1 MTNKQKN
8 EKYADLI
15 TKMKTAIDNEFY
27 YEAILIEY
35 AILEDRTESLLRH
48 AKLNTKDENDKEY
61 KLHQKIQIL
70 RKNAKYYDP
79 YIKKHLTD
87 ELLVSINN
95 WKSDRNTIIHNLV
108 NISYSNNEIK
118 KIALDGYKIIKNLNN
133 KSTLINKYLDKKY
146 QNLRKIS

>member
-48 AKLNTKDENDKEY
+48 AKLNTKDEYNKEY

-70 RKNAKYYDP
+70 RKNAKYYDT

-95 WKSDRNTIIHNLV
+95 WKSNRNTIIHNLV